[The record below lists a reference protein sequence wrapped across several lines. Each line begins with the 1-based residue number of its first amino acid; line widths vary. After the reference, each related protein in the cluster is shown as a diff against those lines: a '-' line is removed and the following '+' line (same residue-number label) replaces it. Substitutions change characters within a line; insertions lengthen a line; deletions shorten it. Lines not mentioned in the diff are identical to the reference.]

1 MARNTPIAKRKPKWL
16 MAPIYEISR
25 RGLPK
30 CKSLSPKDRLP
41 PLTGEDGLTDYPRAG
56 DDKPITFESSNYAWF
71 RPEFALAVARKFPK
85 EWCSGGNHFGNHA
98 FSYYIDAVK
107 AGYAGKP
114 IPRNSQRWMKKREQY
129 IARHRQ
135 DFRLAGVIAMIKWA
149 GFVDGPDGNGAEDAS
164 SFDYMLE
171 VIREGK

>member
-1 MARNTPIAKRKPKWL
+1 MVKTPIAKKKPKWL
-16 MAPIYEISR
+16 NDPVYRISKH
-25 RGLPK
+25 GLPK
-30 CKSLSPKDRLP
+30 CRNLTAKTKLP
-41 PLTGEDGLTDYPRAG
+41 PLVGDNGLTDYPLVG
-56 DDKPITFESSNYAWF
+56 ENKPIIFESSNYAWF
-71 RPEFALAVARKFPK
+71 RLEFALAIARKFPR
-85 EWCSGGNHFGNHA
+85 EWCMGGNHFGNHA
-98 FSYYIDAVK
+98 FDYYIDAVK
-107 AGYAGKP
+107 AAQSGKE
-114 IPRNSQRWMKKREQY
+114 IPVNSRRWMKKREQY